1 MGVNLKSDVNA
12 KEAFRDELLRR
23 GFETAVITASPADIT
38 ATKGGETYYF
48 EIKFTKASDKYFGA
62 ATLTEWEAALEF
74 EQRFWFVVAFV
85 RDARWL
91 FHEYTPA
98 EFMQM
103 SYIPPFKI
111 FFNVAVAA
119 DKLVRS
125 REGSSA
131 VSLTKQ
137 RLAAM
142 SEIFQRFRSGKA

>member
-1 MGVNLKSDVNA
+1 MAENLKSDVKA

-23 GFETAVITASPADIT
+23 GFDTAVITAAPADIT

-48 EIKFTKASDKYFGA
+48 EIKFTKANEKYFGA
-62 ATLTEWEAALEF
+62 ATLTEWEAAVQF
-74 EQRFWFVVAFV
+74 EERFLFVVALL
-85 RDARWL
+85 RDEKWV

-111 FFNVAVAA
+111 YFNVRVRA
-119 DKLVRS
+119 DKVVCS

-131 VSLTKQ
+131 VSLSKE
-137 RLAAM
+137 RLSAM
-142 SEIFQRFRSGKA
+142 SELFRRFRGGS